1 MSDREYERYLRQVAE
16 RRAPA
21 VAEADRLLS
30 QDRYDDAER
39 AIRAVD
45 DSIYGAVEI
54 AKVYR
59 RRLEQLVRE
68 GVNADASPRLARV
81 FERAVM
87 AAWSAYPEPHT
98 EIEAENYSRGRATDR
113 AELVK
118 ILGYDPDD

>member
-1 MSDREYERYLRQVAE
+1 MGERGYERYLRQVAG

-21 VAEADRLLS
+21 VAEADRLMS
-30 QDRYDDAER
+30 EDRYDEAER

-45 DSIYGAVEI
+45 DSIYGAVEM
-54 AKVYR
+54 AKIYR
-59 RRLEQLVRE
+59 HRLEQLVLD
-68 GVNADASPRLARV
+68 GVNLDTKPRLVRV

-98 EIEAENYSRGRATDR
+98 ALEAENYSRGRATDR

-118 ILGYDPDD
+118 ILGYDPAE